1 MRKSGILMHI
11 SSLPNPYG
19 IGSMGKCAYEF
30 IDFLEAAGQ
39 TYWQVL
45 PLCPTGYGDSPYQSF
60 SVFAGNPYLI
70 DLDFLIEEGL
80 LEKQEAES
88 FSWGQNHQRV
98 DYASLYE
105 NRCKL
110 LRLAFRRFRPDEAFY
125 SFVEENSQ
133 WLFDYSLFMV
143 LKDHFGGKPWQEWPR
158 ELMLREPEA
167 MAACREEMAE
177 QLSFHY
183 FMQYLFFRQWQ
194 ALRRYAGEKGIRIIG
209 DVPIYVPLDSS
220 DVWANPQL
228 FQLDENCRPQMV
240 AGVPPDSFTAEG
252 QLWGNPLYRWDA
264 MTDDGYSWWLR
275 RLCAAGKLYDTI
287 RLDHFRGFEAY
298 WSVPYGDETARNGH
312 WVKGPGMDFIRAVKA
327 HLPQLRLIAEDL
339 GFLTEEVREMRD
351 QSGFPGMKVLE
362 FAFDSREPSDY
373 LPHLYPV
380 NSVCYIGTH
389 DNMTLRQWLEA
400 ASPDAVAYATEY
412 MGLNE
417 KEGITWGVIRT
428 AMSSVSRLCI
438 LQMQDLLELG
448 GEARM
453 NFPGTMTGAN
463 WTWRAKNGFTDGLAD
478 RLYQITRLYGRLADF

>member
-110 LRLAFRRFRPDEAFY
+110 LLLAFRRFHPDDAFY
-125 SFVEENSQ
+125 SFIEENSQ
-133 WLFDYSLFMV
+133 WLSDYSLFMA
-143 LKDHFGGKPWQEWPR
+143 LKDRFGGKPWQEWPR

-177 QLSFHY
+177 QLQFHY
-183 FMQYLFFRQWQ
+183 FLQYLFFRQWQ

-252 QLWGNPLYRWDA
+252 QLWGNPLYDWDKMKQQNFRW
-264 MTDDGYSWWLR
+264 WIQ
-275 RLCAAGKLYDTI
+275 RLSAAAKMYDMI
-287 RLDHFRGFEAY
+287 RLDHFRGFESY
-298 WSVPYGDETARNGH
+298 WAVPAGDKNAMNGC
-312 WVKGPGMDFIRAVKA
+312 WKPGPAMDFIRAVQEA
-327 HLPQLRLIAEDL
+327 FPDLDFIAEDL
-339 GFLTEEVREMRD
+339 GYLTPEVH
-351 QSGFPGMKVLE
+351 QLQQNSGYPGMKVLQ
-362 FAFDSREPSDY
+362 FAFDSREASNY
-373 LPHLYPV
+373 LPHTYTV
-380 NSVCYIGTH
+380 NSVCYTGTH
-389 DNMTLRQWLEA
+389 DNLTLAQWFREA
-400 ASPDAVAYATEY
+400 AEEDIALAKAYLGLSQEEGYVWGMIRGCMSAVSK
-412 MGLNE
+412 LS
-417 KEGITWGVIRT
+417 IV
-428 AMSSVSRLCI
+428 
-438 LQMQDLLELG
+438 QMQDYLELG

-453 NFPGTMTGAN
+453 NFPGTLSGNN
-463 WTWRAKNGFTDGLAD
+463 WSWRAKEGSFTPELAERILKITKLYD
-478 RLYQITRLYGRLADF
+478 RI

>member
-252 QLWGNPLYRWDA
+252 QLWGNPLYDWDKMKQQNFRW
-264 MTDDGYSWWLR
+264 WIR
-275 RLCAAGKLYDTI
+275 RLTAAAKMYDMI
-287 RLDHFRGFEAY
+287 RLDHFRGFESY
-298 WSVPYGDETARNGH
+298 WAVPAGDKNAMNGC
-312 WVKGPGMDFIRAVKA
+312 WKPGPAMDFIRAVQEA
-327 HLPQLRLIAEDL
+327 FPDLDFIAEDL
-339 GFLTEEVREMRD
+339 GYLTPEVYQLQQD
-351 QSGFPGMKVLE
+351 SGYPGMKVLQ
-362 FAFDSREPSDY
+362 FAFDSRETSNY
-373 LPHLYPV
+373 LPHTYTV
-380 NSVCYIGTH
+380 NSVCYTGTH
-389 DNMTLRQWLEA
+389 DNLTLAQWFREA
-400 ASPDAVAYATEY
+400 AEEDIALAKAYL
-412 MGLNE
+412 GLNLE
-417 KEGITWGVIRT
+417 EGYVWGMIRGC
-428 AMSSVSRLCI
+428 MSAISKLSIV
-438 LQMQDLLELG
+438 QMQDYLELG

-453 NFPGTMTGAN
+453 NFPGTLSGNN
-463 WTWRAKNGFTDGLAD
+463 WSWRAKDGSFTPELAERILKITKLYD
-478 RLYQITRLYGRLADF
+478 RI